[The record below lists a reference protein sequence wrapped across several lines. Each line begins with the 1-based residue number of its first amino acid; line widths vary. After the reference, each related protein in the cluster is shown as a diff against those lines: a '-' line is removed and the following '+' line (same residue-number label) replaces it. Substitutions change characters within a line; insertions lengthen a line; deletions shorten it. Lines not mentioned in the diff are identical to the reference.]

1 MGMSKLQSVL
11 IVDDNER
18 CLEVMSL
25 AFESTGMVKVRCE
38 QDPERAVDRIRMDAP
53 DLVLLDV
60 KMPKLSGFDVLTQ
73 IREAGI
79 RTPVVMCSGS
89 NLQADVNRAYQ
100 TGCNGFME
108 KPTSLVAYQDLAG
121 SVVSYWRLSE
131 IPKS

>member
-1 MGMSKLQSVL
+1 MSKLQSVL

-25 AFESTGMVKVRCE
+25 AFEATGAVRVRCE
-38 QDPERAVDRIRMDAP
+38 QDPERAVDRIQRESP

-73 IREAGI
+73 IRDAGI

-89 NLQADVNRAYQ
+89 NLQEDVDRAYK

-108 KPTSLVAYQDLAG
+108 KPSSLVAYQELAG

-131 IPKS
+131 LPQT

>member
-1 MGMSKLQSVL
+1 MSKLQSVL

-25 AFESTGMVKVRCE
+25 AFESTGTVRVSCE
-38 QDPERAVDRIRMDAP
+38 QDPERTLDRIRKDAP

-60 KMPKLSGFDVLTQ
+60 KMPKLNGFDVLTQ

-89 NLQADVNRAYQ
+89 NLQQDVDRAYQ

-108 KPTSLVAYQDLAG
+108 KPTSLVAYQELAG

-131 IPKS
+131 LPQG

>member
-1 MGMSKLQSVL
+1 MSKLQSVL

-25 AFESTGMVKVRCE
+25 AFESTGSVRVSCE
-38 QDPERAVDRIRMDAP
+38 QDPERAVDRIRKDAP
-53 DLVLLDV
+53 DLVMLDV
-60 KMPKLSGFDVLTQ
+60 KMPKLNGFDVLTQ
-73 IREAGI
+73 IRGAGI

-89 NLQADVNRAYQ
+89 NLQQDVNRAYE

-108 KPTSLVAYQDLAG
+108 KPTSLVAYQELAG

-131 IPKS
+131 LPQG